1 MKPNHTPPPNVGPPP
16 PKWLDKLLS
25 WLVAPHL
32 REEVLGDIHE
42 RYYRRAQRLGERKAR
57 ATHWR
62 EVLAYVR
69 PSIIKRKPSAYLNP
83 TFTDMLRNHFKIA
96 FRTLSRHKLYT
107 GLNVAGLTFGVTCF
121 LLIGLYLF
129 DELTF
134 DQQHSKTSRI
144 YRAIQHKKTPTEDLT
159 IAASSY
165 KVAEESKKQITEIEN
180 SARINRTG
188 RANISNPENKNTFQE
203 TIAFG
208 SQGLLEVFD
217 FEAVDGDS
225 KSGLKEPN
233 SIIIVEEFA
242 QRLFNTTQVVG
253 KTVIVE
259 LWPDKPLKIT
269 AVLKNHPRN
278 SSFNFNSI
286 ISEATISKSD
296 DFAQW
301 TADWDAQSFLTF
313 FQLKEQANS
322 EVAATKITSLL
333 NANVKW
339 EPGTS
344 MNYTLQPLADIHLH
358 SENMVDGARNSNVE
372 AISQGSLLYIKIFGI
387 VALFVLLIACINYM
401 NLATARASNRSKEIG
416 VRKASG
422 AFQSHLIHQF
432 LTESLVV
439 TAISFGLSIVLV
451 NVLLPA
457 FNEFTNKELSLGIYS
472 DYRIWAF
479 TLLALIITGFLSGS
493 YPAFLLSRFS
503 PLLLLKNL
511 KLQNKEDLSLRK
523 GLVVFQFTISI
534 VMMIATIVLFQQVR
548 YANNKN
554 LGFNKELLVVVDIN
568 SGKVRKDAE
577 TIKTEFSRIPSVK
590 NVSATSRV
598 PGEWKTISTVK
609 IRPEGNTDEHKI
621 AYLIG
626 ADENFART
634 FEVQLLNGR
643 NFGGM
648 NDSTSVILNETAAK
662 LLGIREASAQQ
673 VEIPARAMGGSY
685 NPLNE
690 ANQPFNARVIGIVK
704 DFHFQ
709 SLREKIAPLVLAY
722 QKNPVFPI
730 DYYTARIEGKDIPAT
745 LAKMNDVLTKI
756 DPTHVL
762 EYHFLDEQLAR
773 FYAEDQRRET
783 LLIWVA
789 LATIF
794 IACLGLFG
802 LATYAA
808 EQRIKEIGVR
818 KVLGA
823 SVLNLTGLLSKD
835 FLKLV
840 LIANGIAFPLGWW
853 ATHQWLNEFA
863 YHIEVEW
870 WVFVVSGASAVAI
883 ALLTVSYQAI
893 KAALMNPVKSLRSE

>member
-1 MKPNHTPPPNVGPPP
+1 MNPLPTPQPPNWP
-16 PKWLDKLLS
+16 DKLLN

-42 RYYRRAQRLGERKAR
+42 RYALRVQRLGER
-57 ATHWR
+57 ATRRTYWR

-69 PSIIKRKPSAYLNP
+69 PRFIKRQPNVSAYRAYPKP
-83 TFTDMLRNHFKIA
+83 TNTDMLRNHFKIA

-134 DQQHSKTSRI
+134 DQQHSRTNRI

-159 IAASSY
+159 MAASSY
-165 KVAEESKKQITEIEN
+165 KVAEESKKQIAEIEN
-180 SARINRTG
+180 SARINRVG
-188 RANISNPENKNTFQE
+188 RANLSNPDNKNTFQE

-208 SQGLLEVFD
+208 SSGLLEMFD
-217 FEAVDGDS
+217 FEALDGDS
-225 KSGLKEPN
+225 KSGLNEPN
-233 SIIIVEEFA
+233 TIVIVEELA

-259 LWPDKPLKIT
+259 FMPDKPLKIT
-269 AVLKNHPRN
+269 AVLKSHPRN
-278 SSFNFNSI
+278 SSFTFNSI
-286 ISEATISKSD
+286 ISEATIVNSD

-301 TADWDAQSFLTF
+301 IANWDDQNFLTF
-313 FQLKEQANS
+313 FLLKQQANP
-322 EVAATKITSLL
+322 EVAAQKINNLL
-333 NANVKW
+333 NINLKREAGHSVRY
-339 EPGTS
+339 S
-344 MNYTLQPLADIHLH
+344 LQPLADMHLY
-358 SENMVDGARNSNVE
+358 SENIEDGARNGNVE
-372 AISQGSLLYIKIFGI
+372 AMSQGVLLYIKIFAV

-439 TAISFGLSIVLV
+439 TAISFLLAVVLV
-451 NVLLPA
+451 NLLLPA
-457 FNEFTNKELSLGIYS
+457 FNEFTDKELSLGIFS
-472 DYRIWAF
+472 DYRIWLYTF
-479 TLLALIITGFLSGS
+479 VALIITALLSGS

-511 KLQNKEDLSLRK
+511 KLQNKGDLSLRK
-523 GLVVFQFTISI
+523 GLVVFQFTISV

-548 YANNKN
+548 FANNKD
-554 LGFNKELLVVVDIN
+554 LGFNKELLVVIDIN
-568 SGKVRKDAE
+568 SGKIRSGAE
-577 TIKTEFSRIPSVK
+577 TIKTEFSRIPTVK

-643 NFGGM
+643 NFSGM
-648 NDSTSVILNETAAK
+648 SDSTSVIVNETAAK

-673 VEIPARAMGGSY
+673 VEIPARGMGGSY
-685 NPLNE
+685 SPLNE
-690 ANQPFNARVIGIVK
+690 ANQPFNARVVGIVK

-722 QKNPVFPI
+722 QQNPVFPI
-730 DYYTARIEGKDIPAT
+730 DYYTARIEGRDIPAT
-745 LAKMNDVLTKI
+745 LAKMNDVLTSI
-756 DPTHVL
+756 DPTHQL

-823 SVLNLTGLLSKD
+823 SVLNLTALLSKD

-840 LIANGIAFPLGWW
+840 LIANGIAFPLAWW
-853 ATHQWLNEFA
+853 ATHQWLQEFA
-863 YHIEVEW
+863 YHIDVEW
-870 WVFVVSGASAVAI
+870 WMFTVAGILSILI
-883 ALLTVSYQAI
+883 ALATVSYQAI
-893 KAALMNPVKSLRSE
+893 KAALVNPVKSLRSE